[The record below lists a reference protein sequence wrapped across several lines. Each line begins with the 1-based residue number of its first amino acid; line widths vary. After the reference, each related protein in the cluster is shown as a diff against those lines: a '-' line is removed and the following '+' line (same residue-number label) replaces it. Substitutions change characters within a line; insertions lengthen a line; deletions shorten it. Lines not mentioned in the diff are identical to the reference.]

1 MAYSY
6 YYAAAAAAA
15 ACYCKC
21 LYGRPSGGRDSK
33 KRKQFICGW
42 EEKKKLF
49 IKATI
54 ERNTHAYNV
63 RVHNIIWQEISG
75 R

>member
-33 KRKQFICGW
+33 KTQTVYLWLGR
-42 EEKKKLF
+42 EKK
-49 IKATI
+49 TI
-54 ERNTHAYNV
+54 Y
-63 RVHNIIWQEISG
+63 
-75 R
+75 

>member
-1 MAYSY
+1 MLLLLLLLLVIVNVYMVDRVVVAI
-6 YYAAAAAAA
+6 
-15 ACYCKC
+15 
-21 LYGRPSGGRDSK
+21 RK

-42 EEKKKLF
+42 GEKKLF